1 MPAWRCATGWPQSGV
16 SRDFARAGGLMSYG
30 TSVADVYRQAGVHAG
45 RILNGEKPGD
55 LPITQPTKFDLVVN
69 LKTVKALGLA
79 VPNTL
84 LVSADEV
91 IE

>member
-1 MPAWRCATGWPQSGV
+1 MIGADAYIANMYAQNAGLALRHRLAAIGV

-55 LPITQPTKFDLVVN
+55 LPITQPTNSIWL
-69 LKTVKALGLA
+69 
-79 VPNTL
+79 
-84 LVSADEV
+84 S
-91 IE
+91 ISRRSRR